1 MTTTLTDDF
10 SCFQIRLAGQF
21 NDHGSTVWRICWNIT
36 GTVLASSADDGQVKL
51 WKSNYQDNWKCVAN
65 LRGDG
70 GHSKD
75 YTSGGPGSLGGAAA
89 GVTANNQKG
98 LPWSMQ

>member
-1 MTTTLTDDF
+1 M
-10 SCFQIRLAGQF
+10 AGQF
-21 NDHGSTVWRICWNIT
+21 SDHGSTVWRICWNIT

-51 WKSNYQDNWKCVAN
+51 WKSNYMDNWKCVAN

-75 YTSGGPGSLGGAAA
+75 GISLGGAAQGIA
-89 GVTANNQKG
+89 SSQGM
-98 LPWSMQ
+98 PWSME